1 MESSRG
7 LTMGERQ
14 ERFGSGASTT
24 GRVHPL
30 ELAKILAES
39 EFGIDTRRYTG
50 CLSEGGLEKPMI

>member
-1 MESSRG
+1 
-7 LTMGERQ
+7 MGERQ

-50 CLSEGGLEKPMI
+50 CLSEWGLEKPMI